1 MNIMTIKGNLAKPM
15 ELKKSKDG
23 KVVFATGT
31 VAENHNDRV
40 NYFQFTLFGK
50 QAEYAYNSCHT
61 GTAVLISGPFKSTKY
76 EKDGKTTVT
85 WSVAAN
91 TFENFEAKDTNKV
104 QGTQGTSQ
112 KAQGNAPAAN
122 ETSDAGITSQDEAE
136 AYMGY
141 DGEVTDE
148 DFPF

>member
-1 MNIMTIKGNLAKPM
+1 MNNITIKGNLAKPM

-23 KVVFATGT
+23 KTVFATGT
-31 VAENHNDRV
+31 VAENHKDRV

-50 QAEYAYNSCHT
+50 HAEYAYNTCHT
-61 GTAVLISGPFKSTKY
+61 GTPVLISGQFKSSKY
-76 EKDGKTTVT
+76 ENDGKTTVT
-85 WSVAAN
+85 WSVVAN
-91 TFENFEAKDTNKV
+91 VFENFEAKDTNKV
-104 QGTQGTSQ
+104 QQGTQ
-112 KAQGNAPAAN
+112 KAQENNSAAN
-122 ETSDAGITSQDEAE
+122 KTSDTGITSQDEAE

>member
-1 MNIMTIKGNLAKPM
+1 MNIMTIKGHLAKPM

-23 KVVFATGT
+23 KTIFATGT
-31 VAENHNDRV
+31 VAENHKDRV

-50 QAEYAYNSCHT
+50 QAEYAYNTCHT
-61 GTAVLISGPFKSTKY
+61 GTPVLISGQFKSNKY
-76 EKDGKTTVT
+76 ENDGKTTVT
-85 WSVAAN
+85 WSVVAN
-91 TFENFEAKDTNKV
+91 AFENFEAKDTNKV
-104 QGTQGTSQ
+104 QQAQGTP
-112 KAQGNAPAAN
+112 AQGNAAAQ
-122 ETSDAGITSQDEAE
+122 TSDAGISAQDEVE

>member
-1 MNIMTIKGNLAKPM
+1 MNNITIKGHLAKPM

-23 KVVFATGT
+23 KTVFANGT
-31 VAENHNDRV
+31 VAENHKDRV

-50 QAEYAYNSCHT
+50 QAEYAYNTCHT
-61 GTAVLISGPFKSTKY
+61 GTPVLISGQFKSSKY
-76 EKDGKTTVT
+76 ENDGKTTVS
-85 WSVAAN
+85 WSVLAN
-91 TFENFEAKDTNKV
+91 VFENFEVKETNKV
-104 QGTQGTSQ
+104 QE
-112 KAQGNAPAAN
+112 GNSPAAN
-122 ETSDAGITSQDEAE
+122 KTSDAGITSQDEAE

>member
-104 QGTQGTSQ
+104 QQGTQ
-112 KAQGNAPAAN
+112 KAQGNAVAQN
-122 ETSDAGITSQDEAE
+122 SDAGITSQDEAE